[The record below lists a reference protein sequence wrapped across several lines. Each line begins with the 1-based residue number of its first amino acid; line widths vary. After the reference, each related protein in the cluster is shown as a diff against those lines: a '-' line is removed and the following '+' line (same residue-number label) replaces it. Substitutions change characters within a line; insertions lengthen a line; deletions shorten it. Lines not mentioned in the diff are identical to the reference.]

1 MEIKTEYAVCED
13 CGRDIEELD
22 EAVVL
27 KTGEIL
33 CKKHMMEYIEGNFAE
48 ALENVQEVTTGRRL
62 AKKYLHG
69 DSLIAYPRG
78 RDID

>member
-13 CGRDIEELD
+13 CGCEIEELD

-33 CKKHMMEYIEGNFAE
+33 CKDCMMEYIKGNFAD

-62 AKKYLHG
+62 MKKYAAG
-69 DSLIAYPRG
+69 EERVVYPRE
-78 RDID
+78 RDIA

>member
-1 MEIKTEYAVCED
+1 MDIKTEFTVCED

-27 KTGEIL
+27 KNGEIL
-33 CKKHMMEYIEGNFAE
+33 CKNCMMRYIAGNFAE

-78 RDID
+78 RDIA

>member
-1 MEIKTEYAVCED
+1 MEIKTEHAVCED

-27 KTGEIL
+27 KTGESL
-33 CKKHMMEYIEGNFAE
+33 CKKCMMEYIAGNFAE

-69 DSLIAYPRG
+69 DSLIAFPKG
-78 RDID
+78 RDIA

>member
-1 MEIKTEYAVCED
+1 MDIKTEYAGCED
-13 CGRDIEELD
+13 CGHDIEELD
-22 EAVVL
+22 EAVAL

-33 CKKHMMEYIEGNFAE
+33 CKKCMMEYIAGNFAE
-48 ALENVQEVTTGRRL
+48 ALENVQEVTTGCRL

-78 RDID
+78 RDIV

>member
-1 MEIKTEYAVCED
+1 MGIKTEFTVCED
-13 CGRDIEELD
+13 CGHDIEELD

-33 CKKHMMEYIEGNFAE
+33 CKKCMTEYIEGNFAE

-69 DSLIAYPRG
+69 DSLIAFPKG
-78 RDID
+78 RETA